1 MNSELAPYI
10 ERLLYTNDTVVV
22 PGLGAFSAQS
32 GPAGIDY
39 AGGKI
44 TPPAKTLTFNE
55 VLKTDD
61 GLLTFEIVKEK
72 GITEEDARYWVD
84 QQVEKIQEQLS
95 QREIVAMEGIG
106 RLYKNYMQKVQFLP
120 DAANFSRDNFG
131 LPPLQFSPLSR
142 SREVA
147 EEGVPVPVEKSQ
159 PVAPK
164 PQQVI
169 SSPNIPVFEAPKPA
183 FQWPNMLL
191 VIGLLLLSGGAGYF
205 ALQWQSRKAA
215 EIKSEQTA
223 PEKETTAPVEETPK
237 SKPAEQSSVM
247 STPDPVPAKKTQ
259 EPAVE
264 KVPAKTAPAPAPAKT
279 APAAGGKE
287 CIAVVGV
294 FKDQANIARLKS
306 LIQSTGLQV
315 YSAPNKNGSE
325 MIGARFNYSEV
336 SEIQANIIKLQ
347 KSTGE
352 QNIWIKK
359 K

>member
-44 TPPAKTLTFNE
+44 SPPAKTLSFNE

-72 GITEEDARYWVD
+72 GITEDEARYWVD
-84 QQVEKIQEQLS
+84 QQVEKIQEQLN

-147 EEGVPVPVEKSQ
+147 EEGAPVPVEKSQ
-159 PVAPK
+159 PVTPK
-164 PQQVI
+164 PQQVT
-169 SSPNIPVFEAPKPA
+169 SSPTIPVFEAPKPT
-183 FQWPNMLL
+183 FQWPNMLI
-191 VIGLLLLSGGAGYF
+191 VVGLLLLSGGAGYYF
-205 ALQWQSRKAA
+205 LQKQNNKVAEMKSAQSA
-215 EIKSEQTA
+215 S
-223 PEKETTAPVEETPK
+223 EKETTPLVEDTPK
-237 SKPAEQSSVM
+237 VKPAEQSSVM
-247 STPDPVPAKKTQ
+247 STPDPVPTKKTQ
-259 EPAVE
+259 EPVAE
-264 KVPAKTAPAPAPAKT
+264 KAPAKTAPAPAPAKT
-279 APAAGGKE
+279 TPAAGGKE